1 MPAASAVVCS
11 SRFHQLWPG
20 FVIQKFP
27 VHGSGKSETSFG
39 VPVAGDEGFRM
50 QQVLFLRVC
59 VLHITP
65 PYLLVL
71 AGDGGSGYTL
81 SYSGFRTGDVGNLKI
96 FGSPV
101 FVLLLTMRRERE
113 REREGESSHFGSSV
127 RTFVLGAVHPSWHW
141 GGGTGLT

>member
-71 AGDGGSGYTL
+71 AGDGGQDILFPTL
-81 SYSGFRTGDVGNLKI
+81 
-96 FGSPV
+96 
-101 FVLLLTMRRERE
+101 
-113 REREGESSHFGSSV
+113 
-127 RTFVLGAVHPSWHW
+127 VLGR
-141 GGGTGLT
+141 GMLEI